1 MSEDIKEFSVDSRD
15 FFSKS
20 LYLVK
25 EMLNTNKKLK
35 IVANTISATY
45 TSKLAENLRRLGY
58 IEYDNIQTETFIRD
72 NRRQTRLVFTVHV
85 TKDFDK
91 LYKESLEEK
100 KKRDEGRAKKET
112 KNP

>member
-1 MSEDIKEFSVDSRD
+1 MSEDIKEFSVDSRN

-25 EMLNTNKKLK
+25 EFLRANKKLK
-35 IVANTISATY
+35 IVGNTNSASNA
-45 TSKLAENLRRLGY
+45 SKLAENLRRLGLVD
-58 IEYDNIQTETFIRD
+58 YDDIQTETSIRD
-72 NRRQTRLVFTVHV
+72 GRRQTRLVFTVHV

-100 KKRDEGRAKKET
+100 KKRDEEREK
-112 KNP
+112 